1 MALFKH
7 PKCFSKVADIFS
19 VMNSSNDWSVREEN
33 CTLLAGFKQLRPEL
47 ILKGFRAL
55 SPHGKHTASLPCRT

>member
-7 PKCFSKVADIFS
+7 PECFSEVADIFS

-33 CTLLAGFKQLRPEL
+33 CRLLAGFKQLRPEL
-47 ILKGFRAL
+47 ILKGFGAL
-55 SPHGKHTASLPCRT
+55 PPHSKL

>member
-1 MALFKH
+1 MALFKYL
-7 PKCFSKVADIFS
+7 KCFSKVADIFS
-19 VMNSSNDWSVREEN
+19 VMNFSNDWSVREEN

-55 SPHGKHTASLPCRT
+55 SPHGKL